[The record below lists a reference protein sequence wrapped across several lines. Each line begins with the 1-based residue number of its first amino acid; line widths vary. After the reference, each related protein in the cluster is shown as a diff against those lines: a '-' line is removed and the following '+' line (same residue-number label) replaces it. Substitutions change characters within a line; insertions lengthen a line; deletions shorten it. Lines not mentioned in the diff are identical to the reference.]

1 MKILTSPI
9 VLLFVLVP
17 FLGLSQSPR
26 KINKS
31 LKSDYAVQLNRYDSL
46 IQINHSKIPDYKLL
60 VDNYD
65 IALTKRITQRRM
77 IQNKKQDVVSIYK
90 TLIQLD
96 VAKSLK
102 FTFQS
107 LDSIVVPKEISKLKS
122 LGDSKF
128 IPRQEWTLSLDK
140 LTIKEQ
146 NEHITT
152 IISELQR
159 NNLYITQA
167 NREVDQITPK
177 LVAKQQELDEI
188 GRTMDSLDVLL
199 TEKLNY
205 LFEQK
210 ELAKN
215 NFSSKGPKGFNESY
229 FRVFPGVFP
238 LPNEV
243 GIVNESSGDWE
254 GFAMPKEPK
263 IPNRIEDKN
272 QPTIYA
278 YCDEPASFNGDLK
291 QYLAVNIVYPKRALE
306 VGLQGKCFI
315 QFIVSALGNISN
327 VEVKRGVPD
336 CSECDE
342 EAIRVIK
349 GMPKW
354 NPGKNAGVAVHSTF
368 NLPIHFKLSTE

>member
-1 MKILTSPI
+1 MKILKSPI

-26 KINKS
+26 KINKA

-60 VDNYD
+60 VDNYK
-65 IALTKRITQRRM
+65 ITINQRITQRRM
-77 IQNKKQDVVSIYK
+77 IQNKKQDAINLYT

-107 LDSIVVPKEISKLKS
+107 LDSIAEPKEIDKLKS
-122 LGDSKF
+122 LGVSKF
-128 IPRQEWTLSLDK
+128 IPRQEWALTLDN

-146 NEHITT
+146 NERISTF
-152 IISELQR
+152 ISELQR
-159 NNLYITQA
+159 INLYITQV

-177 LVAKQQELDEI
+177 LVAKRQELDEI
-188 GRTMDSLDVLL
+188 GHSLDSIDVLL
-199 TEKLNY
+199 TEKVTY

-210 ELAKN
+210 KLART
-215 NFSSKGPKGFNESY
+215 NFSTKGPKGFNESY
-229 FRVFPGVFP
+229 FAVFPGVFP

-243 GIVNESSGDWE
+243 GIVKESSGDW
-254 GFAMPKEPK
+254 GGSAMPKEEM
-263 IPNRIEDKN
+263 NERFVEIER
-272 QPTIYA
+272 PTVFTYV
-278 YCDEPASFNGDLK
+278 DEPASFNGDLQ
-291 QYLAVNIVYPKRALE
+291 QYLAENIVYPKRALE

-315 QFIVSALGNISN
+315 QFIVSASGNISN
-327 VEVKRGVPD
+327 VTIRRGVPD
-336 CSECDE
+336 CPECDE
-342 EAIRVIK
+342 EASRVIK

-354 NPGKNAGVAVHSTF
+354 NPGKNAGVAVNSTF
-368 NLPIHFKLSTE
+368 NLPINFKLSTE

>member
-77 IQNKKQDVVSIYK
+77 IQNKKQDVINIYK

-128 IPRQEWTLSLDK
+128 IPRQEWDLSLDK
-140 LTIKEQ
+140 LSIKEQ
-146 NEHITT
+146 NVRITT
-152 IISELQR
+152 IIQELQSI
-159 NNLYITQA
+159 NLGVTQV

-177 LVAKQQELDEI
+177 LLAKQQELDEI
-188 GRTMDSLDVLL
+188 GGTMDSMDVLL

-210 ELAKN
+210 KLARI
-215 NFSSKGPKGFNESY
+215 NFSTKGPKGFNESY
-229 FRVFPGVFP
+229 FRVFPGIFP
-238 LPNEV
+238 LPNEA
-243 GIVNESSGDWE
+243 GIVKESSGDWE
-254 GFAMPKEPK
+254 GFAMPKEEM
-263 IPNRIEDKN
+263 NERFVEIER
-272 QPTIYA
+272 PTVFA
-278 YCDEPASFNGDLK
+278 YVDEPASFNGDLK
-291 QYLAVNIVYPKRALE
+291 QYLAANIVYPKRALE
-306 VGLQGKCFI
+306 VGLQGKCHL
-315 QFIVSALGNISN
+315 QFNVSASGSISN
-327 VEVKRGVPD
+327 VTIRRGVPD
-336 CSECDE
+336 CPECDE
-342 EAIRVIK
+342 EAVRVVK

-354 NPGKNAGVAVHSTF
+354 NPGKIAGVAVDSVF
-368 NLPIHFKLSTE
+368 NLPIKFATN